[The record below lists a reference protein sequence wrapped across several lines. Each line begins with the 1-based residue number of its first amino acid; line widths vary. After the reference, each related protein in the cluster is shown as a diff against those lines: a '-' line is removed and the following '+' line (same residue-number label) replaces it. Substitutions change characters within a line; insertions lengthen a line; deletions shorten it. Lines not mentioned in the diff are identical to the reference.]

1 MSTKTEA
8 TNILRPN
15 ATGLGALFATLFNG
29 ALCLA
34 SLVFGLVLWA
44 NGNVGTGLFLE
55 GIAVFLGFLTRYG
68 WRDMRG
74 KQAWLVTLGPEALA
88 LHLPAGRSITRKL
101 SAVQE
106 NIRLDEIAAIETR
119 LEAYR
124 SLGMVNMQ
132 RAYALKLKTGKVIIL
147 GEDRALGTSLKKE
160 LLAETVRRIAAH
172 AGLEIH
178 DLGMAEG
185 SAGIL
190 SIINNKPPPWDAPA
204 LDATRQADLWR
215 QAELTG
221 WLALTAVALVLS
233 AILLFRFL

>member
-1 MSTKTEA
+1 MSMKTDA

-15 ATGLGALFATLFNG
+15 ATGLGALLATLLIG
-29 ALCLA
+29 ALCVA
-34 SLVFGLVLWA
+34 FMVFGLVLWA
-44 NGNVGTGLFLE
+44 NGNAGIGLFME
-55 GIAVFLGFLTRYG
+55 GMAAFMGLMARYV
-68 WRDMRG
+68 WRDLRG
-74 KQAWLVTLGPEALA
+74 KQAWLVTLGPEVLA

-101 SAVQE
+101 SAIHE
-106 NIRLDEIAAIETR
+106 NVEIDEIAAIESR

-160 LLAETVRRIAAH
+160 ILAKTVRRIAAH

-204 LDATRQADLWR
+204 LDATRQAELWR
-215 QAELTG
+215 QAKLTG
-221 WLALTAVALVLS
+221 WLALAAVALVVS
-233 AILLFRFL
+233 AILLRRFL